1 MISTQLNS
9 GFLFSMGGGLTLIIL
24 FMTLAIFGWFAIR
37 YRNIRNFEFQ
47 ISLFILVYIIG
58 EILEVYEIPS
68 LSTSFPYIGSQIH
81 LTAAVF
87 LATIIWLRLHSVRK
101 SGRKM
106 TDKIESMEEG
116 NVNGATT

>member
-47 ISLFILVYIIG
+47 ISLFIVIYIIG
-58 EILEVYEIPS
+58 EILEVYGIPS
-68 LSTSFPYIGSQIH
+68 LGSQIH

-87 LATIIWLRLHSVRK
+87 LATIIWLRLHYVRK

-116 NVNGATT
+116 NVNGAT

>member
-1 MISTQLNS
+1 MISTQINS

-47 ISLFILVYIIG
+47 ISLFIVVYIIG
-58 EILEVYEIPS
+58 EVYEIPS

-87 LATIIWLRLHSVRK
+87 LAAILWLRLQSVRK

-106 TDKIESMEEG
+106 TDKIESIEEG
-116 NVNGATT
+116 NVNGVTT

>member
-1 MISTQLNS
+1 MIFTQINS

-37 YRNIRNFEFQ
+37 YRNIRSFEFQ
-47 ISLFILVYIIG
+47 ISLFIVVYIIG
-58 EILEVYEIPS
+58 EILEVYEFPS

-81 LTAAVF
+81 LAAAVF
-87 LATIIWLRLHSVRK
+87 LATILWLRLYSVRK
-101 SGRKM
+101 SGRK
-106 TDKIESMEEG
+106 TIDKIESIEEG